1 MDCWKSILITFFT
14 SSSSLIAEL
23 DQAPLVADEQDTVPA
38 VAVETSPAS
47 NVTVDGTRL
56 GRAISN
62 NCPRLCPSTGIPPD
76 PVCGSDDLIYP
87 NICEMKKKTCSKLGA
102 NAVKVGVNLFRSSS
116 QSINHDLRKP
126 NLIFWSGVFVSCRKT
141 RAAVN
146 GLTGLVA
153 ATGAPTKKIPSVA
166 QMAERILIGECNW
179 DRQRS
184 REGNDATTAGASS
197 ATHHSVRYAT
207 PRDGM
212 GWDGRRWYEIVKIAQ
227 LKKNSFV
234 DIN

>member
-184 REGNDATTAGASS
+184 REGNDDCRGILCNPSLGSVCHAT
-197 ATHHSVRYAT
+197 RW
-207 PRDGM
+207 DGM
-212 GWDGRRWYEIVKIAQ
+212 GRTPMIWDRDDRAVEEELVCRH
-227 LKKNSFV
+227 
-234 DIN
+234 